1 MEKKTVKKQSNKK
14 MVEYFC
20 HKCGVELTEENCLNI
35 ESPFCLDCES
45 EAFTELESKNGTSL
59 AFYLSCMRF
68 DVPLYPLLI
77 SNGKGELREEIDE
90 KNKWKSYLSLLK
102 KENKLFVNER
112 FATFND
118 GETKLL
124 RIFGKEFSEK
134 DFARYVRAEMERISA
149 LPGTQ
154 EQREFWGELPLY
166 QNVPM
171 TTEIYNKLDKRYEAR
186 MARMK
191 GVTIDDQLI
200 DTHIKICKI
209 LLAQD
214 HVLSLGDVSA
224 FDKLQKSLDSILAAE
239 QLRKKDEKPIEE
251 MRIDSLVVA
260 LENAGLMENG
270 ELLTYDELVE
280 ALRDNL
286 VKSKKYKYSLD
297 VADQVLLDIINS
309 MRANA
314 DLMQVIDLPEE
325 LELVDE
331 YGEFE
336 KEETEQEKEA
346 KRYLG
351 LTKVSFEK
359 KGEGG

>member
-1 MEKKTVKKQSNKK
+1 M
-14 MVEYFC
+14 
-20 HKCGVELTEENCLNI
+20 TEENCINV

-45 EAFTELESKNGTSL
+45 EVFAELESKNGTSL
-59 AFYLSCMRF
+59 AFYLACMRF

-77 SNGKGELREEIDE
+77 SNGKGELNEGIDE
-90 KNKWKSYLSLLK
+90 KDKWKSYIAFLK

-112 FATFND
+112 FTTFND

-124 RIFGKEFSEK
+124 RIFGKEYSEK
-134 DFARYVRAEMERISA
+134 DFAKYVRFETERLSS

-154 EQREFWGELPLY
+154 EQREFWGERPLY

-171 TTEIYNKLDKRYEAR
+171 TTEIYNELDKRYDAR
-186 MARMK
+186 MARLK
-191 GVTIDDQLI
+191 GITIDEQLV
-200 DTHIKICKI
+200 DTQIKICKL

-214 HVLSLGDVSA
+214 HVLSLGDVAA
-224 FDKLQKSLDSILAAE
+224 FDKLQKSIDSILSAE

-251 MRIDSLVVA
+251 MRIDSLVLA
-260 LENAGLMENG
+260 LENAGLMEDG
-270 ELLTYDELVE
+270 ELLNYDELVE

-286 VKSKKYKYSLD
+286 IKSKKYKYSLD

-309 MRANA
+309 MRANS

-351 LTKVSFEK
+351 LTKVSFDRKE
-359 KGEGG
+359 GEG